1 METKSHLKIFLLCSS
16 LLEERVARAY
26 EHVARLIDND
36 IVKCLFEFIAHD
48 SFKHARCFEL
58 MARALSQET
67 SAYPEDCV
75 KVWGESWLAVVE
87 DAERMLKK
95 HEISLA
101 DLSSL
106 VDSLH
111 AIEGFVA
118 EEYLSTLHAKL
129 VDAMLSKGGMDVERF
144 RVMLNW
150 IVEDEDR
157 HRKVLEM
164 VKEML
169 SKLSR

>member
-1 METKSHLKIFLLCSS
+1 MEAKSYLKKFLLCSS
-16 LLEERVARAY
+16 LLEEKVAAAY
-26 EHVARLIDND
+26 EHVARLIDDN
-36 IVKCLFEFIAHD
+36 IVKCLFEIIARD

-58 MARALSQET
+58 MAKAFFQEV
-67 SAYPEDCV
+67 SAQLEDCV

-87 DAERMLKK
+87 DAERILKK

-111 AIEGFVA
+111 TIEGFVA
-118 EEYLSTLHAKL
+118 EECLSALHAKL
-129 VDAMLSKGGMDVERF
+129 IDVMVGNEEVDVELF

-157 HRKVLEM
+157 HKKALEM

-169 SKLSR
+169 PKLSR